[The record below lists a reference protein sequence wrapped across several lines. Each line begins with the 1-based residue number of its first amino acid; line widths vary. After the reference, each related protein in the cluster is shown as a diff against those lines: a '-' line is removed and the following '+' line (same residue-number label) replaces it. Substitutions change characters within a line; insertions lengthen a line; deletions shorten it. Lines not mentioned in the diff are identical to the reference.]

1 MVNRLLL
8 LVMIVWGSPVM
19 TELDAQSDTI
29 PLIKMN
35 SGHLSVDVRL
45 QNVID
50 AKAMLESGIPFPIL
64 DSMFVVQNQKKLN
77 VQLVPSEISMNL
89 NGRKMR
95 CYYQTTDTISVNS
108 QIHTGITLIGNL
120 ASRGID
126 MMYPIQS
133 FINPADSGSCI
144 VELDIQNL
152 FMRHITNKELAG
164 IKNKYRELDIKK
176 DELGNMYS
184 LDTELSVR
192 DTMGRNTI
200 LNATFIPDLGN
211 VMFLALF
218 ESHPDVKSFIH
229 NTNIQLQK
237 GYNSKGQ
244 PLPVKV
250 MSVYEC
256 TFGKEEKFSNVTFIT
271 TPFYTQLKSDGF
283 LGLDFLRRFNVI
295 LDFQHNKFYLKR
307 IHKEN

>member
-1 MVNRLLL
+1 MLL
-8 LVMIVWGSPVM
+8 PN
-19 TELDAQSDTI
+19 A
-29 PLIKMN
+29 
-35 SGHLSVDVRL
+35 
-45 QNVID
+45 
-50 AKAMLESGIPFPIL
+50 
-64 DSMFVVQNQKKLN
+64 
-77 VQLVPSEISMNL
+77 
-89 NGRKMR
+89 
-95 CYYQTTDTISVNS
+95 DTISVNS

-152 FMRHITNKELAG
+152 FMRHITNKDLAG

-192 DTMGRNTI
+192 DITGRNTI
-200 LNATFIPDLGN
+200 LNGSFIPDLGN

-237 GYNSKGQ
+237 GYNPKGQ

-256 TFGKEEKFSNVTFIT
+256 TFEKEEKFSNVTLIT

-283 LGLDFLRRFNVI
+283 LGLDFLRHFNVI
-295 LDFQHNKFYLKR
+295 FDFQNDKFYLKR
-307 IHKEN
+307 THKGN

>member
-1 MVNRLLL
+1 
-8 LVMIVWGSPVM
+8 
-19 TELDAQSDTI
+19 
-29 PLIKMN
+29 
-35 SGHLSVDVRL
+35 
-45 QNVID
+45 
-50 AKAMLESGIPFPIL
+50 
-64 DSMFVVQNQKKLN
+64 
-77 VQLVPSEISMNL
+77 
-89 NGRKMR
+89 
-95 CYYQTTDTISVNS
+95 
-108 QIHTGITLIGNL
+108 
-120 ASRGID
+120 

-192 DTMGRNTI
+192 DITGRNTI
-200 LNATFIPDLGN
+200 LNGSFIPDLGN

-237 GYNSKGQ
+237 GYNPKGQ

-256 TFGKEEKFSNVTFIT
+256 TFEKEEKFSNVHFRRYGCLFI
-271 TPFYTQLKSDGF
+271 S
-283 LGLDFLRRFNVI
+283 
-295 LDFQHNKFYLKR
+295 
-307 IHKEN
+307 